1 MSLLNDKDILE
12 KSSEYC
18 SEILKLLVEECSRD
32 LDSYVDQIRD
42 NFTNIAIVDD
52 STLDNIILNIPLLIY
67 YTNAKLERLGLK
79 DDLST
84 IERKKKLRDFFDSL
98 DSDIIKNKSERLQI
112 SELNTTDAEIL
123 SNIYTRAYKTVK
135 SNIDTAYELLASCK
149 KIMSRRI
156 EQLKVLN
163 SDTCRQQNPYT

>member
-1 MSLLNDKDILE
+1 M
-12 KSSEYC
+12 
-18 SEILKLLVEECSRD
+18 
-32 LDSYVDQIRD
+32 IR
-42 NFTNIAIVDD
+42 
-52 STLDNIILNIPLLIY
+52 
-67 YTNAKLERLGLK
+67 
-79 DDLST
+79 
-84 IERKKKLRDFFDSL
+84 
-98 DSDIIKNKSERLQI
+98 NKSERLQI
-112 SELNTTDAEIL
+112 SELNTIDAEIL